1 VSLGAPFRLVLR
13 GPVFKG
19 RFVQPRQAVT
29 EFVETYVA
37 HHPVLVRASHPAQ
50 EPRRSVV
57 NTQRGRITL
66 MAKLDKLV
74 QKRGRDHGAS
84 LPD

>member
-13 GPVFKG
+13 GRLSNGDSSGQVVAESLK
-19 RFVQPRQAVT
+19 T
-29 EFVETYVA
+29 HVA
-37 HHPVLVRASHPAQ
+37 HHLVLVRASHPAQ
-50 EPRRSVV
+50 EPCRSVV
-57 NTQRGRITL
+57 NTQGGRITL